1 MSYRNELPPE
11 TTNGT
16 RTSPE
21 LAGSAGCG
29 RRERRTGWLG
39 VQCSRRRGMAAYLKS
54 VWVCRFF
61 WLSLVR
67 LDLRNRYRGSFLGV
81 GWSLLQPI
89 AMTVIICTMFSTVF
103 KVPLKEFAPL
113 VLSGMT
119 FWAFVVSST
128 LSGCQCFFQ
137 AEG

>member
-1 MSYRNELPPE
+1 
-11 TTNGT
+11 
-16 RTSPE
+16 
-21 LAGSAGCG
+21 
-29 RRERRTGWLG
+29 
-39 VQCSRRRGMAAYLKS
+39 MAAYLKS
-54 VWVCRFF
+54 VWGCRFF

-128 LSGCQCFFQ
+128 LSG
-137 AEG
+137 